1 MRAVLLSNCALL
13 LTISAAVGATRA
25 EAQPAKSHAASSRA
39 SNDAALIANALSA
52 APKSIAANASV
63 MGNDGRMLR
72 RGTSDWVCMP
82 DMPDVPNN
90 TPMCLDAPWRELID
104 AWMKKR
110 TPHVTKV
117 GFGYML
123 QGDMPVSNV
132 DPFATAPTATNQWI
146 QSGAPHVMMVLP
158 DVSWLDGI
166 STDPA
171 NGGPFVMWKGTP
183 YAHVMIPS
191 TAAPRP

>member
-1 MRAVLLSNCALL
+1 MRVVLLSNCALL
-13 LTISAAVGATRA
+13 LTISGALGATRA
-25 EAQPAKSHAASSRA
+25 KAQPGRPHGSSAR
-39 SNDAALIANALSA
+39 SSDDAALIANALSA
-52 APKSIAANASV
+52 APKSIAVNASV
-63 MGNDGRMLR
+63 VGNDGRMLR
-72 RGTSDWVCMP
+72 HGTSDWVCMP

-90 TPMCLDAPWRELID
+90 SPMCLDAPWRELID

-110 TPHVTKV
+110 MPSVTKV

-123 QGDMPVSNV
+123 QGDMPVSNI
-132 DPFATAPTATNQWI
+132 DPFATAPTATDQWI
-146 QSGAPHVMMVLP
+146 QSGAPHVMMVVP
-158 DVSWLDGI
+158 DLALLDGV